1 MTGILGPEA
10 VKELATIRRIAK
22 ALEDVMLSPH
32 ASVSPG
38 DGAITLSQESSEET
52 AIVLRGVGTKL
63 AAAAE
68 GLATAIETQMAEF
81 FNYMREKETLS
92 VVAMLRARSVVP
104 EGFKLMS
111 HEEVCAA
118 RPTAF
123 SCNDDTSEP
132 SGGGVL
138 QTTKSLHSQRS
149 QMRVAA
155 SSLQTCLFL
164 MLEALLTR
172 VHATRAAVYLE
183 NLPENSHVL
192 SRVAQI
198 HADGRL
204 PLEVSYASS
213 SMIVTAVR
221 CGMAINF
228 NNTGMPPNNNDN
240 DFPHHIERNVRRP
253 LPVQNGIIVPIGN
266 YGCVFVA
273 DKVTGV
279 PPPFTSFDEYQV
291 WALASLCEGIFS
303 RYSRDVFVT
312 VPWSPAVGTLRQC
325 TCLPPLPRPPRDSTQ
340 PKAAVTAAVTA
351 PSLDALQS
359 MPKRLAVLRAST
371 NKVSIIGD
379 SKGIPRTHL
388 TFEGLFL
395 EAAEYV
401 RNIEDLWHKSVDE
414 VNQLQISLREQT
426 RNLDAKT
433 HQILGLEREVRR
445 LNGRLLRL
453 QETTATPI
461 RRNVT

>member
-10 VKELATIRRIAK
+10 VKELATVRRIAK
-22 ALEDVMLSPH
+22 ALEDARLSAH
-32 ASVSPG
+32 ASVSSD
-38 DGAITLSQESSEET
+38 DGAITLSHASSEET
-52 AIVLRGVGTKL
+52 VVVLRGVGTKL

-81 FNYMREKETLS
+81 FNYMREKEALS
-92 VVAMLRARSVVP
+92 VVGMLRARSVVP

-111 HEEVCAA
+111 QGELCAA

-123 SCNDDTSEP
+123 SCCGETSEP
-132 SGGGVL
+132 PGGGVS
-138 QTTKSLHSQRS
+138 QTTKSLHSRQS
-149 QMRVAA
+149 QMRAAA

-172 VHATRAAVYLE
+172 VHATRAAVYLD

-192 SRVAQI
+192 CRVAQI
-198 HADGRL
+198 HADDRL

-221 CGMAINF
+221 GGMAINF
-228 NNTGMPPNNNDN
+228 NNTSMPPNNSDS
-240 DFPHHIERNVRRP
+240 DFPHHVERNAHRP

-266 YGCVFVA
+266 YGCVFVT
-273 DKVTGV
+273 DKAAGV
-279 PPPFTSFDEYQV
+279 PQPFTSFDEYQV
-291 WALASLCEGIFS
+291 LALASICEGIFS

-325 TCLPPLPRPPRDSTQ
+325 TCLPPLPRPLRVSTP

-351 PSLDALQS
+351 PLLDALHS
-359 MPKRLAVLRAST
+359 MPKRLAVLRTSA
-371 NKVSIIGD
+371 NKVSIIGN

-388 TFEGLFL
+388 TFEGLFQ

-401 RNIEDLWHKSVDE
+401 RNIEDLWHKAVDE
-414 VNQLQISLREQT
+414 ANRLQILVREQVQS
-426 RNLDAKT
+426 LDAKT

-445 LNGRLLRL
+445 LNGRLLSLPGTIASPNRG
-453 QETTATPI
+453 
-461 RRNVT
+461 NVT